1 MGNSEIKV
9 LNIPT
14 GEPETDNP
22 IYAIDN
28 GPAGNGNAILDLM
41 ASVGI
46 QPQAPANTTKVGKR
60 KWRGG
65 GQVKQFLASPITPG
79 QIILYTLII
88 IGTVVAVTWIA
99 KKL

>member
-46 QPQAPANTTKVGKR
+46 QPQAPAAAGGGKR
-60 KWRGG
+60 KWRNG

>member
-28 GPAGNGNAILDLM
+28 GPAGNGNAILSLM

-46 QPQAPANTTKVGKR
+46 QPQAPAASNGGKR
-60 KWRGG
+60 KWRKG